1 MGCHALLH
9 RIFSIQGSKLRCLHL
24 LHCKWIL
31 STEPPGKK
39 PSSAPLED
47 PKYTGE
53 RNMKIQSYNSDKE
66 IICKVTRPKW
76 LVIIHLPSFQMVDSS
91 YLYQKIYIYIY
102 IFIYIYIYIFLYI
115 YIFIYILYIYL
126 YQKIYIYIYIY
137 IFGQEQ
143 TEP

>member
-1 MGCHALLH
+1 MPSGLLRACMLSHFSRVRFCNPWTIAHQVLCPWDSPGKNTRMGCRALLH

-39 PSSAPLED
+39 PSSAPLGD

-76 LVIIHLPSFQMVDSS
+76 LVIIPLPSFQMVDSS

-102 IFIYIYIYIFLYI
+102 IY
-115 YIFIYILYIYL
+115 
-126 YQKIYIYIYIY
+126 
-137 IFGQEQ
+137 
-143 TEP
+143 